1 MENNSEEINARIANI
16 QAKDYTRMGFAVRYA
31 IQELLKTAAKHRI
44 LLILSDGKPDDYDG
58 YQGEYGIQDTRKAIL
73 EAQGNGIRPYSITI
87 DKQAQIYLPRLF
99 GPGQYMIL
107 DNVSALPMKLT
118 EVYRKLSA

>member
-1 MENNSEEINARIANI
+1 QETSNRISNI

-31 IQELLKTAAKHRI
+31 TRCLLKSEAKHRI
-44 LLILSDGKPDDYDG
+44 LLMLSDGKPDDYDG

-73 EAQGNGIRPYSITI
+73 EAQGQAINPYSITI
-87 DKQAQIYLPRLF
+87 DKQAQAYLPRLF

-107 DNVSALPMKLT
+107 NNVSTLPLKLS
-118 EVYRKLSA
+118 EVYKKLSN